1 MIKTVLGAFDTQN
14 EHHKQGLVTEPA
26 AVNQGQTSL
35 LTDPSETQR
44 SSGTVLLFN
53 GCGGTAAPLTLNKG
67 YASVRVD
74 SQINNASSFK
84 RKQSNTKK
92 KLKLH
97 IYYNNWKEYYMS
109 LFNNQK

>member
-1 MIKTVLGAFDTQN
+1 MIKTVLGALTTQN

-26 AVNQGQTSL
+26 AVNQGQPSL

-53 GCGGTAAPLTLNKG
+53 GCGGTAALLEQRLCVCQG
-67 YASVRVD
+67 QFS
-74 SQINNASSFK
+74 NNNVSSFK

-92 KLKLH
+92 KLKLY
-97 IYYNNWKEYYMS
+97 IY
-109 LFNNQK
+109 